1 MAMAAKLTIAQAQH
15 LVELGAL
22 DPEKVV
28 TPGIFVSRV
37 VHVPY
42 GEPTI
47 T

>member
-15 LVELGAL
+15 IVALGAL
-22 DPEKVV
+22 DPERVV
-28 TPGIFVSRV
+28 TPGIFVTRV

>member
-1 MAMAAKLTIAQAQH
+1 
-15 LVELGAL
+15 VL

-28 TPGIFVSRV
+28 TPGIYVSHV